1 MQIIWNVMLYS
12 QHFTCH
18 WKLLVMYVTW
28 LMFSKMA
35 DAERSA
41 AVIHTVPDEVPSE
54 SRTDETV
61 VSLLDHFRPPA
72 PSRLSG
78 TLPVLKCSAPV
89 FLEAAGYWNKA
100 NFMWSSLE
108 FCCMLYTKTSLP
120 EICVAIS
127 GDRLIFGVFTVL
139 FVKWSQIFLRFLELF
154 PDM

>member
-1 MQIIWNVMLYS
+1 MSCLIYS

-18 WKLLVMYVTW
+18 WKLLVIYVMW
-28 LMFSKMA
+28 LMFNKMA

-41 AVIHTVPDEVPSE
+41 AVIHTVPDEVPCE

-61 VSLLDHFRPPA
+61 VSLQDRFRPPA
-72 PSRLSG
+72 PNRLSG
-78 TLPVLKCSAPV
+78 TVPVLKCCALV

-100 NFMWSSLE
+100 NFMWSCLE
-108 FCCMLYTKTSLP
+108 FCCMLYTRMSFP
-120 EICVAIS
+120 EIRVAIS

-139 FVKWSQIFLRFLELF
+139 FVKWNQIFLRFLKLF